1 MFLSRNKRNNVY
13 PCKPPFYYIKV
24 GFKGIKL
31 IQVSF
36 RDVTVPGA
44 SPADGIPKSICCG
57 FFCVFFFRQNKAYLN
72 LLLGMKYQSLFSL
85 KNGPRRAKM
94 CLEAYAD
101 SKCPDQPAHHQLLQN
116 V

>member
-1 MFLSRNKRNNVY
+1 MMLLYQVHPQQTVFQNRFV
-13 PCKPPFYYIKV
+13 V
-24 GFKGIKL
+24 GFFG
-31 IQVSF
+31 
-36 RDVTVPGA
+36 G
-44 SPADGIPKSICCG
+44 
-57 FFCVFFFRQNKAYLN
+57 FFFRQNKAYLN